1 MFDIGFSE
9 LLLIGVV
16 ALVVLGPER
25 LPRVARTAGHLFG
38 RMQRYVAQVRT
49 EINSEIELEELKRI
63 HGDIRNT
70 IHTTE
75 QELTKESRELETELT
90 SDLDF
95 ASASETGQLELGLEE
110 TPKDKRPT
118 TQAGSQ

>member
-9 LLLIGVV
+9 LLVIGVV

-38 RMQRYVAQVRT
+38 RMQRYVAQVRS
-49 EINSEIELEELKRI
+49 EINSEIELEELKRV

-70 IHTTE
+70 IHATE
-75 QELTKESRELETELT
+75 QELKKESQELETELT

-95 ASASETGQLELGLEE
+95 ASASEASQLELGLEE
-110 TPKDKRPT
+110 TPKDKIPA
-118 TQAGSQ
+118 TQHSAQ

>member
-9 LLLIGVV
+9 LLVIGVV

-38 RMQRYVAQVRT
+38 RMQRYVAQVRS
-49 EINSEIELEELKRI
+49 EINSEIELEELKRV

-70 IHTTE
+70 IHATE
-75 QELTKESRELETELT
+75 QELKKESQELETELT

-95 ASASETGQLELGLEE
+95 ASASEASQLELGLEE
-110 TPKDKRPT
+110 TPKDKRPA
-118 TQAGSQ
+118 TQPGSQ

>member
-49 EINSEIELEELKRI
+49 EINSEIELEELKRL
-63 HGDIRNT
+63 HGDMRNT
-70 IHTTE
+70 IHTAE
-75 QELTKESRELETELT
+75 QELSKESRELETELT

-95 ASASETGQLELGLEE
+95 ASTSEAGQLELGLEE
-110 TPKDKRPT
+110 TPKDKIPA
-118 TQAGSQ
+118 TQHSAQ

>member
-9 LLLIGVV
+9 LLVIGVV

-38 RMQRYVAQVRT
+38 RMQRYVARVRS

-70 IHTTE
+70 IHATE
-75 QELTKESRELETELT
+75 QELKKESQELETELT

-95 ASASETGQLELGLEE
+95 ASASEASQLELGLEE
-110 TPKDKRPT
+110 TPKDKIPA
-118 TQAGSQ
+118 TQHSAQ